1 MKYFELD
8 FKITPFST
16 DAADLLMT
24 LVGEAGLESFVETE
38 DGFKGY
44 AQERLFHQEALDEM
58 VEAFPFIDH
67 QVTYTIVEAEDK
79 NWNEQWEKEGF
90 KPVVIADRVLVTN
103 QQDEVSSYDYKIII
117 DPHQAFGTGGHQTT
131 GMIIE
136 RLLHMDMAGLDV
148 LDAGCGTG
156 ILSIFALMRGAKHVF
171 AYDIDNWSV
180 RNTLE
185 NVALNS
191 VAPIDVVEGDAS
203 VLTEGLSYDVVL
215 ANINR
220 NILLADMPAFRSVMH
235 NGSRLV
241 LSGFYVEDIP
251 VIREKAESLG
261 MNFVHHREKNNWA
274 AVKFVMKV

>member
-44 AQERLFHQEALDEM
+44 AQERLFHQEVLDEM

-67 QVTYTIVEAEDK
+67 QVSYTIVEAEDK

-103 QQDEVSSYDYKIII
+103 QQDEECSYDYKIII

-136 RLLHMDMAGLDV
+136 RLLHMDMDGLDV

-203 VLTEGLSYDVVL
+203 VLTEDLSYDVVL

-220 NILLADMPAFRSVMH
+220 NILLADMSAFRSVMH
-235 NGSRLV
+235 KGSRLV
-241 LSGFYVEDIP
+241 LSGFYVEDI
-251 VIREKAESLG
+251 ESLKAKAAELG
-261 MNFVHHREKNNWA
+261 LTFVNQTERENWA
-274 AVKFVMKV
+274 SLMFEL

>member
-44 AQERLFHQEALDEM
+44 AQERLFHQETLDEM

-103 QQDEVSSYDYKIII
+103 QQDAASSYDYKIII

-136 RLLHMDMAGLDV
+136 RLLHMDLAGLDV

-220 NILLADMPAFRSVMH
+220 NILLTDMPAFRSVMH
-235 NGSRLV
+235 KGSRLV
-241 LSGFYVEDIP
+241 LSGFYVEDI
-251 VIREKAESLG
+251 ESLKAKAAELG
-261 MNFVHHREKNNWA
+261 LTFVNQTERENWA
-274 AVKFVMKV
+274 SLMFEL